1 MDTKDRNFSFNL
13 DFSQVKNSASVATE
27 GFYQCEIK
35 DIYVDRNYNENR
47 IEFSLTVSAGEQK
60 GNRVYG
66 NMLKPGSYEGKD
78 NSYYW
83 MKFYLSLG
91 VPETSL
97 SGNGNVPFNPSDF
110 VGKTC
115 HVFFRPADKASG
127 IYSKLDFFSPQ
138 DWKNKK
144 TVSEASQGSAIN
156 AATRTKIA
164 PTTVSAI
171 PQKTVSI
178 PTPIPS
184 TPQAGFA
191 SDNTSGSDIL
201 SFLNAPQAK

>member
-13 DFSQVKNSASVATE
+13 DFSQVNTSPSVAPE
-27 GFYQCEIK
+27 GYYVCEIK

-47 IEFSLTVSAGEQK
+47 VEFSLIVTEGEQK

-83 MKFYLSLG
+83 LKFYLSLG
-91 VPETSL
+91 VPEAQLKAGVT
-97 SGNGNVPFNPSDF
+97 FNPTDYI
-110 VGKTC
+110 GRPT
-115 HVFFRPADKASG
+115 HVYFRPRDKDAG
-127 IYSKLDFFSPQ
+127 IYSALEFFSPQ

-144 TVSEASQGSAIN
+144 TTFTASKSSAIG
-156 AATRTKIA
+156 AANNSVKAA
-164 PTTVSAI
+164 PTTVA
-171 PQKTVSI
+171 QKTVSI
-178 PTPIPS
+178 PATPS
-184 TPQAGFA
+184 TPTNAGFA

-201 SFLNAPQAK
+201 NFLNAPQAK